1 MTTLAIYIAAA
12 LGPAAIL
19 MYYVYKKDRIEK
31 EPLDL
36 LGKLIFGGC
45 LAAVLSGV
53 LEQGGI
59 TILDKFVEPSHP
71 FYVILLAFLIVAV
84 VEEGTKYFFLKR
96 RTWRSE
102 HFNYCFDGIVYA
114 VFVSLGFAGLENIGY
129 VLGYGLSVAPMRAF
143 LSIPAH
149 MGFSVFMG
157 YFYGR
162 GKRLE
167 LMGYS
172 GKARVERIIGY
183 LLAVFLHGF
192 YDTCA
197 MMGTELASTI
207 FFIFVVIVDIAVIY
221 TIHRGSKED
230 EPL

>member
-1 MTTLAIYIAAA
+1 MTALPIYIIAAI
-12 LGPAAIL
+12 GPAAIL
-19 MYYVYKKDRIEK
+19 MFYVYKKDTIEK
-31 EPLDL
+31 EPLGL
-36 LGKLIFGGC
+36 LGRLIIGGC
-45 LAAVLSGV
+45 LAAVLSGL

-59 TILDKFVEPSHP
+59 MLLDTFVDQSHP
-71 FYVILLAFLIVAV
+71 FYVILLAFLVVAV

-96 RTWRSE
+96 RTWKNP
-102 HFNYCFDGIVYA
+102 HFNFCFDGIVYS
-114 VFVSLGFAGLENIGY
+114 VFVSLGFAALENVGY
-129 VLGYGLSVAPMRAF
+129 ILGYGLEIAPSRAL

-162 GKRLE
+162 AKRLE
-167 LMGYS
+167 LDGNLA
-172 GKARVERIIGY
+172 GARGERILGY

-192 YDTCA
+192 YDACA
-197 MMGTELASTI
+197 MTGTEFAITI

-221 TIHRGSKED
+221 TINRASKED

>member
-1 MTTLAIYIAAA
+1 MTTLAIYIVAAI
-12 LGPAAIL
+12 GPAAVL
-19 MYYVYKKDRIEK
+19 MFYVYKKDTVEK

-36 LGKLIFGGC
+36 LGRLILGGC

-59 TILDKFVEPSHP
+59 MILDRFVDQSNP
-71 FYVILLAFLIVAV
+71 FYVILLAFLVVAV
-84 VEEGTKYFFLKR
+84 IEEGTKYFFLKR
-96 RTWRSE
+96 RTWKNP

-114 VFVSLGFAGLENIGY
+114 VFVSLGFAALENLGY
-129 VLGYGLSVAPMRAF
+129 VMGYGLEIAPSRAL

-162 GKRLE
+162 AKRLE
-167 LMGYS
+167 LI
-172 GKARVERIIGY
+172 GKYGAARGERILGY
-183 LLAVFLHGF
+183 VMAVFLHGF
-192 YDTCA
+192 YDACA

-207 FFIFVVIVDIAVIY
+207 FFIFVIIVDIAVIY
-221 TIHRGSKED
+221 TIRRGSKED